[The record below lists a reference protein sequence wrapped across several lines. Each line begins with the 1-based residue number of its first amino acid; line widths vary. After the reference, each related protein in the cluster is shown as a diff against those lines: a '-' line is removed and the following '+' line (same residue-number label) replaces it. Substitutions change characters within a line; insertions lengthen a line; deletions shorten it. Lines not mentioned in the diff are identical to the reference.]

1 MNYRRGAKTVEKW
14 GFSEMEIP
22 YFLLQMANKWITM
35 DYTKENKDM
44 EKYYKSN
51 VVQLKTRK
59 NKPWQAVVLY
69 RDMENNRLKKT
80 KMLPK
85 AKGKK
90 DAQRLAEEWRRELNE
105 LETLSPTFDKEKTI
119 AEVVLDYIEY
129 QHRSGEIENSTYNN
143 RKHAYN
149 SLGAPY
155 LGDYSFLSLDRNIIN
170 GWLAKLNNRGLAQ
183 GTIGIGFY
191 TVRKVYDY
199 YYEIGELTRNP
210 FQGVKPPKKGEA
222 RKTHLTK
229 EQMENFLNCLE
240 NEPPKFKLACYLA
253 FYAGLRRG
261 EICGLRW
268 RDIDFKLGVISIN
281 SAIGIGEVSYAKQPK
296 NKSSIRTFPIVPQ
309 LLEELKKNVDEP
321 NYFVIG
327 DKTSFM
333 APSTLSF
340 EFKQFVKAHDIVDAY
355 GKPITLHCLRH
366 NLGTVGINSG
376 MDIASLS
383 RMMGHSSRAMTLD
396 TYGDSDSDAMKVA
409 TEKLGAHF
417 GK

>member
-1 MNYRRGAKTVEKW
+1 
-14 GFSEMEIP
+14 
-22 YFLLQMANKWITM
+22 M
-35 DYTKENKDM
+35 DYNGLHKGGVIQM
-44 EKYYKSN
+44 EKYYKASAT
-51 VVQLKTRK
+51 QLKNRK
-59 NKPWQAVVLY
+59 NKPWQAVLRY
-69 RDMENNRLKKT
+69 RDIDGNILKKY
-80 KMLPK
+80 KMLPEATRK
-85 AKGKK
+85 R
-90 DAQRLAEEWRRELNE
+90 DALRMAEDLRRELNE
-105 LETLSPTFDKEKTI
+105 QESLSPTFDKEKTV

-129 QHRSGEIENSTYNN
+129 QYKSGELEQSTYHN

-149 SLGAPY
+149 SLVEPY
-155 LGDYSFLSLDRNIIN
+155 LGNYSFLSLDRNIIN
-170 GWLAKLNNRGLAQ
+170 IWLTKLNNRGLAQ

-210 FQGVKPPKKGEA
+210 FQGVKPPKKGEV

-229 EQMENFLNCLE
+229 KQMDYFLDCLE
-240 NEPPKFKLACYLA
+240 NETPKFKLACYLA

-281 SAIGIGEVSYAKQPK
+281 SAIGIGESSYAKQPK
-296 NKSSIRTFPIVPQ
+296 NKSSIRSFPIVPQ
-309 LLEELKKNVDEP
+309 LLKELEKNVDEP

-327 DKTSFM
+327 KGTKFM
-333 APSTLSF
+333 PPLTLSYD
-340 EFKQFVKAHDIVDAY
+340 FKEFVKKYNIVDAY

-409 TEKLGAHF
+409 SDKLSKGF
-417 GK
+417 